1 MIPVQRRDEI
11 EEGLGRVRTRIERA
25 CAAAGRDPSSVALIV
40 VTKTRPAEDITILAD
55 LGVRDVGENRE
66 PEGSRKYA
74 ECAGLALTWHFI
86 GQLQRNKAGRVARY
100 ADYVHSLDRPDII
113 AALDRGAAAAQRR
126 LQGLVQVDLSGGAT
140 GRGGAAPADVPQ
152 LCALVDEAE
161 WLELAGLMAVAPLGE
176 DPAAAFDRL
185 ARLRGEVMEEFP
197 AAATLSA
204 GMSGD
209 LEEAVAAGAT
219 HVRVGSAVLGARR
232 NVR

>member
-1 MIPVQRRDEI
+1 MQRRDEI
-11 EEGLGRVRTRIERA
+11 AEGLGQVRTRIERA
-25 CAAAGRDPSSVALIV
+25 CSAAGRDPRDVTLIV
-40 VTKTRPAEDITILAD
+40 VTKTRPAEDVGILAD

-66 PEGSRKYA
+66 PEGSRKHA
-74 ECAGLALTWHFI
+74 ECTLLPLTWHFV

-113 AALDRGAAAAQRR
+113 AALDRGAAQAQRR
-126 LQGLVQVDLSGGAT
+126 LRGLVQVDLSGAAA
-140 GRGGAAPADVPQ
+140 GRGGAAPGDVLE
-152 LCALVDEAE
+152 LCAQVAAAE
-161 WLELAGLMAVAPLGE
+161 SLDLAGLMAVAPLRE

-197 AAATLSA
+197 AAAMLSA